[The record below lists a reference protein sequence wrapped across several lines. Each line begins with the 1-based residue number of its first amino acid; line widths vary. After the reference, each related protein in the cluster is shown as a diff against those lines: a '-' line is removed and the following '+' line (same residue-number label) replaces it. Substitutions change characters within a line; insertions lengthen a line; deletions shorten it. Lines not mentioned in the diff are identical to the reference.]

1 MDALNTTRADSA
13 TAPRRPGFTLIEL
26 LAVMAIMGLLMGLS
40 VVAFKD
46 MGRGVGM
53 RGATI
58 QFKSNLSLARQQ
70 AITRRT
76 PVRIIYANTND
87 ATGWRGLFYMA
98 DVSNNLIGA
107 VNFLSRGIQFAP
119 TNSTVMDRVE
129 FKADGSCNRSVG
141 TWDSGQPRRAIDVVE
156 TGRRAMT
163 NRFRVYEKTGRVKVL
178 TESLN

>member
-1 MDALNTTRADSA
+1 MDALNTTPSTSSA
-13 TAPRRPGFTLIEL
+13 RRPGFTLIEL

-46 MGRGVGM
+46 MGRGAGM

-76 PVRIIYANTND
+76 PIRIIYANTND
-87 ATGWRGLFYMA
+87 VTGWRGLFYMA
-98 DVSNNLIGA
+98 DVSNNLIGT
-107 VNFLSRGIQFAP
+107 VSFMSRGIQFSP
-119 TNSTVMDRVE
+119 TNSIVADRVE

-141 TWDSGQPRRAIDVVE
+141 TWEGGQPRRQIDVVE

-163 NRFRVYEKTGRVKVL
+163 NRFRIYERTGRVKVL